1 MSEFFNKKSKYDS
14 KKFKFLLKYLPCFL
28 KSFLIAFL
36 GILVLSFAYY
46 KLSTHSDVIYYLT
59 YLFIALGG
67 FIAGNSTYHKLG
79 GRGIVVGALGS
90 LPVVIVLYVVLA
102 VFCFKEITAF
112 SLIILPVCVLC
123 GCLGGIMGSNSKKR
137 Y

>member
-14 KKFKFLLKYLPCFL
+14 KKFKLILKYLPCFL
-28 KSFLIAFL
+28 KGFLITAL

-46 KLSTHSDVIYYLT
+46 KLSTHSVIIYYLT

-67 FIAGNSTYHKLG
+67 FVAGNSTYHKLG
-79 GRGIVVGALGS
+79 GRGIVVGAIGA
-90 LPVVIVLYVVLA
+90 LPVAVVIYAILA
-102 VFCFKEITAF
+102 IFCLKEITAF
-112 SLIILPVCVLC
+112 SLIILPICILC
-123 GCLGGIMGSNSKKR
+123 GCLGGIIGSNSKKR